1 MKTYTKLLPGVEK
14 STQDVKT
21 ILKNSRSITEVVG
34 NIDFKFIKDRSKKED
49 LININQIITDQEII
63 FLSSCSYFRNR
74 IEEIY
79 PLDYRFVKGSTVSRD
94 LSPIPDN
101 LIGNVIETMC
111 DSPKKIL
118 IANTMQC
125 VFQQQKKDKKPWTGP
140 G

>member
-1 MKTYTKLLPGVEK
+1 VEK
-14 STQDVKT
+14 STQDVKR

-34 NIDFKFIKDRSKKED
+34 SIDFKSIRDRSKKED
-49 LININQIITDQEII
+49 FINIDHIITHQEMI
-63 FLSSCSYFRNR
+63 FLNSCSYFRNR

-79 PLDYRFVKGSTVSRD
+79 PLDYRLDKGSTVSRD
-94 LSPIPDN
+94 LSLIPDN

-118 IANTMQC
+118 NANTRQC
-125 VFQQQKKDKKPWTGP
+125 VFQQQKKDKKQWTGT